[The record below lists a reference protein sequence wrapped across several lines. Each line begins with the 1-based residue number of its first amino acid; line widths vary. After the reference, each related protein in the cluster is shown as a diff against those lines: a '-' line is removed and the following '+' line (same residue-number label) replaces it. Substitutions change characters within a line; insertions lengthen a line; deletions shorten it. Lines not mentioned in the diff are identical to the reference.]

1 MSGFLCSMVGASFT
15 VVAAAEV
22 LRSKKSITA
31 VGNAQIDTAQSK
43 FSGSALLCDG
53 TGDYVRSPAGTQWD
67 FGTGSFTIEYFI
79 RFNAINTL
87 YVPIALRTSASILNG
102 EWWCEIT
109 AAENKMY
116 WGFKNY
122 AGTQYYVNLALAGTA
137 FATGQ
142 WYHIALVNN
151 AGTAQMYVNG
161 TATGTTTALS
171 GSFGISTTDLWVGA
185 GAGAYSVN
193 GWMDEVRI
201 SNTARY
207 TAGFTPTTTPFV
219 NDANTLLL
227 IHANGTDAST
237 FFEDDNGV
245 RAPIG
250 LIANNQVQISTAQS
264 KFGGSSILF
273 DGNNDF
279 VSLPSGIPDVTASN
293 FTFECWARFDIL
305 PHNQTLSGG
314 GYIMLAVG
322 GSADY
327 MLISREGVS
336 GSQVSLSFAN
346 VGQYASFTKSG
357 VNYAINTW
365 YHIAFV
371 RTSGVVKAFFNGTE
385 LTTFRN
391 DSGFTNSGRTQNIY
405 IGRIGTF
412 IDERGSMDGYLDE
425 IRVSNSARYTAD
437 FTPSTT
443 PFVNDAN
450 TLLLIHAD
458 GTNASTVFLDD
469 NGVGRS
475 QNNGRRNSSPVI
487 STTRSKFGGSS
498 IYLPS
503 DYVTFAN
510 EIIFPD
516 NQDFTWEFWVNE
528 DVVQNCKYI
537 GGQTAGDIF
546 IGHDSYGNDTYN
558 NRLAVGVVAVG
569 WYMDFGVTLAADT
582 WYHIC
587 VQRSGDTVYGY
598 TDGTLRVT
606 HTGYLANYSWSWR
619 NLQLSGERD
628 GLTLMNGYQDEIRFS
643 NIVRYATAG
652 FTAPTAPFQN
662 DANTVLLI
670 HGDGTNNSTVFTDDN
685 GIAPYTP

>member
-1 MSGFLCSMVGASFT
+1 MVGASFT
-15 VVAAAEV
+15 VAAVAEV
-22 LRSKKSITA
+22 LRSKKGITA
-31 VGNAQIDTAQSK
+31 VGNAQVDTAQSK
-43 FSGSALLCDG
+43 FGGASALFDG
-53 TGDYVRSPAGTQWD
+53 TGDYLLSPAGTQWD
-67 FGTGSFTIEYFI
+67 FGTGSFTIEYWI

-87 YVPIALRTSASILNG
+87 YVPIALRPGGSIG
-102 EWWCEIT
+102 VGQWWCEIT

-116 WGFKNY
+116 WGFKNQ

-142 WYHIALVNN
+142 FYHIALVNN

-161 TATGTTTALS
+161 TATGATTALS

-207 TAGFTPTTTPFV
+207 TANFTPSTTPFV

-227 IHANGTDAST
+227 IHANGTDGST
-237 FFEDDNGV
+237 FFEDDNGA
-245 RAPIG
+245 RAPKG
-250 LIANNQVQISTAQS
+250 IAAVGNAQVDTAQS
-264 KFGGSSILF
+264 QFGGASILF
-273 DGNNDF
+273 DGTGDYLTVDNIAG
-279 VSLPSGIPDVTASN
+279 GITEDQ
-293 FTFECWARFDIL
+293 TFEFWVRFADLPASGAFRMVAGDNSTARYLGLLND
-305 PHNQTLSGG
+305 SGT
-314 GYIMLAVG
+314 YRWEV
-322 GSADY
+322 
-327 MLISREGVS
+327 
-336 GSQVSLSFAN
+336 SFAS
-346 VGQYASFTKSG
+346 GQYVERFTTS
-357 VNYAINTW
+357 VSTNTW
-365 YHIAFV
+365 YHVALTKSGATLKMYQAGTSLTSAVSFNTMTAAKTLFV
-371 RTSGVVKAFFNGTE
+371 SGTNYIGSWNSSSNFFNGH
-385 LTTFRN
+385 
-391 DSGFTNSGRTQNIY
+391 
-405 IGRIGTF
+405 
-412 IDERGSMDGYLDE
+412 MDE
-425 IRVSNSARYTAD
+425 IRVSNSVRYTTT

-450 TLLLIHAD
+450 TVLLIHAD
-458 GTNASTVFLDD
+458 GTDASTVFRDD
-469 NGVGRS
+469 NGQGRS
-475 QNNGRRNSSPVI
+475 QNNGRRNSSAVI

-498 IYLPS
+498 VYLPN

-510 EIIFPD
+510 DIIFPD

-546 IGHDSYGNDTYN
+546 IGHDNYGVDTYS

-582 WYHIC
+582 WYHVC

-619 NLQLSGERD
+619 KLQLSGERD

-670 HGDGTNNSTVFTDDN
+670 HGDGSNNSTVFTDDN